1 MLMSTR
7 VKTPPWSRGV
17 FALIL
22 CVLLARLFIWYQI
35 GSFWFAL
42 NLIMAEGTRSQDFR
56 KIEESIRQLRDNS
69 NKYRIIG

>member
-1 MLMSTR
+1 MLMSTS

-22 CVLLARLFIWYQI
+22 CVLLGRLFIWYQI
-35 GSFWFAL
+35 ESFWFAL

-56 KIEESIRQLRDNS
+56 RSRSLSDNCE
-69 NKYRIIG
+69 IIPTSTE